1 MSSESLAE
9 LAAGFRLPWVGARLL
24 LRERRLWAP
33 ALVPL
38 LLSFG
43 AFTAAVAA
51 VVAYAGPLHLWLT
64 GWMPTPVA
72 TGWLSWLWVGPAQL
86 GLALLGGAL
95 FLAAAALCL
104 IAAFA
109 AANLLASPFHDAL
122 AARVERL
129 VTGREP
135 DPPATRPG
143 ALLGDAARALREELR
158 RMLFFASL
166 AVPIAALGW
175 LLPPAQI
182 LTAPALLGLTLC
194 FLPLDYASYC
204 LDRRRY
210 SFAQKRRWLLAHAP
224 ASLGFGVAALLACL
238 IPGANL
244 VAMPL
249 LVVGGTLLALR
260 ATAPAGAAGRD
271 RGST

>member
-1 MSSESLAE
+1 MPDSLAE

-33 ALVPL
+33 ALVPV

-43 AFTAAVAA
+43 AFAVALSGL
-51 VVAYAGPLHLWLT
+51 VAFAGPLYQWLT
-64 GWMPTPVA
+64 GWMPAPVA
-72 TGWLSWLWVGPAQL
+72 TDWLSWLWVGPARLSL
-86 GLALLGGAL
+86 GLLAVASSWWRRPLSWPRYAL
-95 FLAAAALCL
+95 
-104 IAAFA
+104 
-109 AANLLASPFHDAL
+109 ANLLASPFHDAL

-129 VTGREP
+129 VGGREP
-135 DPPATRPG
+135 AAPASSPG
-143 ALLGDAARALREELR
+143 ALLADAARALREELR
-158 RMLFFASL
+158 RMLFFAGF

-175 LLPPAQI
+175 LLPPAQF
-182 LTAPALLGLTLC
+182 LTAPALLGLTLW

-210 SFAQKRRWLLAHAP
+210 SFAQKRRWLRAQAP
-224 ASLGFGVAALLACL
+224 ASLGFGAAALLACL

-271 RGST
+271 TGST

>member
-1 MSSESLAE
+1 MRSDSLAE

-38 LLSFG
+38 LLSF
-43 AFTAAVAA
+43 AAVAA
-51 VVAYAGPLHLWLT
+51 ALSGLVAFAGPLHRGLT

-72 TGWLSWLWVGPAQL
+72 TDWLSWLWVGPARL
-86 GLALLGGAL
+86 GLALLGVGL

-104 IAAFA
+104 AVGFA
-109 AANLLASPFHDAL
+109 LANLLASPFHDAL

-135 DPPATRPG
+135 GPAAARGG
-143 ALLGDAARALREELR
+143 AVLRDAARALRGELG

-175 LLPPAQI
+175 LLPPAQL
-182 LTAPALLGLTLC
+182 LTGPALFGLTLW

-210 SFAQKRRWLLAHAP
+210 SFAEKRRWLRAHAP
-224 ASLGFGVAALLACL
+224 ASLGFGAAALLACL

-244 VAMPL
+244 IAMPL

-271 RGST
+271 TGST

>member
-1 MSSESLAE
+1 MPSDSLAE

-24 LRERRLWAP
+24 LAERRLWAP

-43 AFTAAVAA
+43 AFAVA
-51 VVAYAGPLHLWLT
+51 VSGLVAYARPLHRWLT
-64 GWMPTPVA
+64 GWMPAPVA
-72 TGWLSWLWVGPAQL
+72 TDWLSWLWVGPAQL
-86 GLALLGGAL
+86 GLALLGVAL

-104 IAAFA
+104 AAAFA
-109 AANLLASPFHDAL
+109 AANLLASPFHDVL

-129 VTGREP
+129 VGGREP
-135 DPPATRPG
+135 ASPTSSPG
-143 ALLGDAARALREELR
+143 ALLADAARALREELR
-158 RMLFFASL
+158 RMLFFAGF

-175 LLPPAQI
+175 LLPPAQL
-182 LTAPALLGLTLC
+182 LTAPALLGLTLW

-210 SFAQKRRWLLAHAP
+210 SFAQKRRWLRAHAP
-224 ASLGFGVAALLACL
+224 ASLGFGAAALLACL
-238 IPGANL
+238 IPGLNL

-260 ATAPAGAAGRD
+260 ATAPAGPGE
-271 RGST
+271 RGTDST